1 MCYSTQCVTS
11 HPWYPVFFTMRTIV
25 CMTLLQKSV
34 SVSQATVTLTDS
46 VSRMRMSVMDL
57 PVRMGSP
64 ARTSPVTRA
73 VLFVSVSA

>member
-1 MCYSTQCVTS
+1 
-11 HPWYPVFFTMRTIV
+11 
-25 CMTLLQKSV
+25 MTLLQKSV